1 MHKTIPYF
9 VLITACLLQP
19 SAGLPQEQPNA
30 TAQAF
35 ATRANPMTLVL
46 DARDA
51 ARGLMVSHMTIPV
64 NGRAL
69 TLVYPKWIPGE
80 HAPTGPLNNV
90 SELRI
95 SANGRDVSWHRDT
108 IDMYAFHVD
117 VPPGTV
123 RIAVDFTV
131 LLNAPDDTMA
141 TPNVAIVNWNR
152 DLFYQNDVN
161 SHDYFVTPSI
171 LLPPRWN
178 YGTALGGAHQHGDR
192 VDFETVP
199 LNMLVDSPLDMGRYS
214 KHVLLWRDGDAAQW
228 LDAFADKPH
237 DLDFPAS
244 EVAAYRRMTPQAL
257 ALYGSRHWN
266 QYHALLTLSDAIGFE
281 GIEHHQSSDNRAPA
295 NFMTDAKTQMDGG
308 DLLTHEFSH
317 SWNGKYRRPADLTT
331 LNFQIPQ
338 QTDLLWVYEGMNQ
351 YLGDVLSFRTKI
363 REPKTYPEYLANVY
377 ARMDAEPGRMT
388 TPLIDTTTGAPYFYQ
403 TNGDYRSLRR
413 SAGDFYTEGHLIWL
427 AADLIIRRQTGGRKT
442 LDDFEHLFTQPS
454 LTGPIT
460 KTYTREDVE
469 ALLNEVAPYDWHAFF
484 QRYVYET
491 APHPPYD
498 DIERAGW
505 RLVYSRTP
513 NEYIAAGEASD
524 HSVDLWYSIG
534 LRIKAEGVI
543 EDVRKGSPAWS
554 AGLAPGG
561 KITAVNGLQY
571 DADVLD
577 SAISDAQHDGGPIGL
592 LVNDGGRYAT
602 HAVRYQ
608 GGLRYPHLV
617 RISRTPDVL
626 SKIVAP
632 R

>member
-1 MHKTIPYF
+1 
-9 VLITACLLQP
+9 
-19 SAGLPQEQPNA
+19 
-30 TAQAF
+30 
-35 ATRANPMTLVL
+35 
-46 DARDA
+46 
-51 ARGLMVSHMTIPV
+51 
-64 NGRAL
+64 
-69 TLVYPKWIPGE
+69 
-80 HAPTGPLNNV
+80 
-90 SELRI
+90 
-95 SANGRDVSWHRDT
+95 
-108 IDMYAFHVD
+108 
-117 VPPGTV
+117 
-123 RIAVDFTV
+123 
-131 LLNAPDDTMA
+131 
-141 TPNVAIVNWNR
+141 
-152 DLFYQNDVN
+152 
-161 SHDYFVTPSI
+161 
-171 LLPPRWN
+171 
-178 YGTALGGAHQHGDR
+178 
-192 VDFETVP
+192 
-199 LNMLVDSPLDMGRYS
+199 
-214 KHVLLWRDGDAAQW
+214 VLLWRDGDAAQW

-237 DLDFPAS
+237 DLDFPAT
-244 EVAAYRRMTPQAL
+244 ELAAYRHMTPQAL

-266 QYHALLTLSDAIGFE
+266 QYHALLTLSDAISFE
-281 GIEHHQSSDNRAPA
+281 GIEHHQSSDNRAPDD
-295 NFMTDAKTQMDGG
+295 FMTNPKEQMDGG

-460 KTYTREDVE
+460 KTYTRDDVE

-491 APHPPYD
+491 RPHPPYD

-513 NEYIAAGEASD
+513 NEYIAAREASD

-543 EDVRKGSPAWS
+543 EDVRKGSPAWG

-571 DADVLD
+571 DPDVLE
-577 SAISDAQHDGGPIGL
+577 SAITDAQHGGGSIGL

-617 RISRTPDVL
+617 RISGTPDLL